1 VLGLEV
7 VLATGER
14 TRCGGRVVKNVTGYD
29 LAKLYTG
36 SLGSLGVIEAA
47 WLRLRP
53 APEAVRAI
61 EVPPV
66 ALEEACERGL
76 AAARRSSVRA
86 CALISQGSRGLRGV
100 LELAGDAPSVERDAR
115 WLGDELGAEVTDPAA
130 LDAVGRVQRGV
141 PEPCGLRFRL
151 AVRPRALAASAS
163 RLAAAGASLLLY
175 PGLNLVYAGF
185 ALEGPDDAPG
195 AERAFGIALEAAR
208 ASSGALLCE
217 SAPPAAK
224 RERDVFAPDPDAL
237 RLLRSLKAQFDP
249 DGVLNPGRF
258 AGGL

>member
-1 VLGLEV
+1 
-7 VLATGER
+7 
-14 TRCGGRVVKNVTGYD
+14 
-29 LAKLYTG
+29 
-36 SLGSLGVIEAA
+36 VIEAA

-53 APEAVRAI
+53 APESVRVV
-61 EVPPV
+61 EVPPA

-76 AAARRSSVRA
+76 VAARRSSARA
-86 CALISQGSRGLRGV
+86 CALLSRGSRELRGV

-115 WLGDELGAEVTDPAA
+115 WLADELGAEAVDPAA
-130 LDAVGRVQRGV
+130 LDAVGRAQRGA

-151 AVRPRALAASAS
+151 ALLPSALAACAS
-163 RLAAAGASLLLY
+163 RLAATRASLLIY

-185 ALEGPDDAPG
+185 ALEAPDDAAG
-195 AERAFGIALEAAR
+195 AERAFRAALDAAR

-224 RERDVFAPDPDAL
+224 RERDVFAADPGAL

-258 AGGL
+258 AGRL